1 MNLIIKRLFDL
12 IAGIFILILSS
23 PFLLLISILNAL
35 FYDGNIFFT
44 QERIGINGKTFKLY
58 KFKSMNDKKDED
70 GILLDDTQRVT
81 SFGAFLRDYSL
92 DEIPSVINLILGDIS
107 LVGPRPLPEKYRNRF
122 SKEQFKRH
130 NVKPGITGL
139 AQVKGRNTISWRKK
153 FQYDL
158 FYVQKNNFL
167 FDLIILINTFKVVV
181 QKKGINHNDKE
192 TMPEFYGSMKKEEIK
207 NEKK

>member
-1 MNLIIKRLFDL
+1 MIKRLFDL

-130 NVKPGITGL
+130 NVKPGITDWH
-139 AQVKGRNTISWRKK
+139 R
-153 FQYDL
+153 
-158 FYVQKNNFL
+158 
-167 FDLIILINTFKVVV
+167 
-181 QKKGINHNDKE
+181 
-192 TMPEFYGSMKKEEIK
+192 
-207 NEKK
+207 

>member
-1 MNLIIKRLFDL
+1 MIKRLFDL

>member
-1 MNLIIKRLFDL
+1 MIKRLFDL
-12 IAGIFILILSS
+12 TAGIFILILSS
-23 PFLLLISILNAL
+23 PLLLLISILNAL

-44 QERIGINGKTFKLY
+44 QERIGKNGKTFNLY
-58 KFKSMNDKKDED
+58 KFKSMNDKKDDDGNLLED
-70 GILLDDTQRVT
+70 THRVT
-81 SFGAFLRDYSL
+81 SFGAFLRDFSL
-92 DEIPSVINLILGDIS
+92 DEIPSVINLILGNIS

-139 AQVKGRNTISWRKK
+139 AQVKGRNTISWKKK

-192 TMPEFYGSMKKEEIK
+192 TMPEFYGTMEKEEIK

>member
-1 MNLIIKRLFDL
+1 MIKRLFDL

-70 GILLDDTQRVT
+70 GILLDDAQRVT

-107 LVGPRPLPEKYRNRF
+107 LAGPRPLPEKYRNRF